1 MSNLFPQQF
10 NFHVAPYVKNFVD
23 WLYLAFGPAFDA
35 FTNSMRTLIL
45 NIDAVLLGVPWWVW
59 IILVTLLA
67 WRLTHNVIK
76 TLLPGALLFTI
87 GMFGL
92 WPIAM
97 ETLSLVIVSVFLSL
111 ALGVPAG
118 IAMGVSDRVNAA
130 FTPILDAMQTMPS
143 FVYLI
148 PAMMLFDLGK
158 VPAIVATF
166 IYAVPPVQRLTN
178 LGIRQVSA
186 SIEEAAVAFGATPWQ
201 LMREVRFPL
210 ALPSI
215 LAGVNQTTMMALS
228 MVVICAMV
236 GAGGLGEEVLLAV
249 NRIDV
254 GRGFEAGWAI
264 VVLAIII
271 DRLSQGS
278 VNKWESPRS

>member
-1 MSNLFPQQF
+1 
-10 NFHVAPYVKNFVD
+10 
-23 WLYLAFGPAFDA
+23 
-35 FTNSMRTLIL
+35 
-45 NIDAVLLGVPWWVW
+45 
-59 IILVTLLA
+59 
-67 WRLTHNVIK
+67 
-76 TLLPGALLFTI
+76 
-87 GMFGL
+87 
-92 WPIAM
+92 
-97 ETLSLVIVSVFLSL
+97 
-111 ALGVPAG
+111 
-118 IAMGVSDRVNAA
+118 
-130 FTPILDAMQTMPS
+130 
-143 FVYLI
+143 
-148 PAMMLFDLGK
+148 MLFDLGK

>member
-1 MSNLFPQQF
+1 MSILFPPQF
-10 NFHVAPYVKNFVD
+10 HFHVAPYVKEFVD
-23 WLYLAFGPAFDA
+23 WLNLTCGPAFDA
-35 FTNSMRTLIL
+35 FTNATRTLIL
-45 NIDAVLLGVPWWVW
+45 NIDAVLLGIPWWMW

-67 WRLTHNVIK
+67 WRLTNNVIK
-76 TLLPGALLFTI
+76 TVLPGVLLFTV

-92 WPIAM
+92 WSIAM

-111 ALGVPAG
+111 LVGIPAG

-130 FTPILDAMQTMPS
+130 LTPLLDAMQTMPS

-166 IYAVPPVQRLTN
+166 IYAVPPVQRLTS
-178 LGIRQVSA
+178 LGIRQVSP
-186 SIEEAAVAFGATPWQ
+186 SIQEAAIAFGATPWQ

-228 MVVICAMV
+228 MVVVCAMV
-236 GAGGLGEEVLLAV
+236 AAGGLGEEVLLAV

-278 VNKWESPRS
+278 VNKRESLR

>member
-1 MSNLFPQQF
+1 MFPQQF
-10 NFHVAPYVKNFVD
+10 NYHVAPYVKDFVD
-23 WLYLAFGPAFDA
+23 WLNRACGPAFDA
-35 FTNSMRTLIL
+35 FSNSMRTLIL
-45 NIDAVLLGVPWWVW
+45 NIDTVLLGVPWWVW

-76 TLLPGALLFTI
+76 TVLPGILLFTI

-92 WPIAM
+92 WSIAM
-97 ETLSLVIVSVFLSL
+97 ETLSLVIVSVLLSL
-111 ALGVPAG
+111 LLGIPAG

-130 FTPILDAMQTMPS
+130 LTPLLDAMQTMPS

-186 SIEEAAVAFGATPWQ
+186 SIQEAAVAFGATPWQ

-236 GAGGLGEEVLLAV
+236 AAGGLGEEVLLAV

>member
-1 MSNLFPQQF
+1 M
-10 NFHVAPYVKNFVD
+10 
-23 WLYLAFGPAFDA
+23 
-35 FTNSMRTLIL
+35 
-45 NIDAVLLGVPWWVW
+45 
-59 IILVTLLA
+59 
-67 WRLTHNVIK
+67 
-76 TLLPGALLFTI
+76 FTI

-97 ETLSLVIVSVFLSL
+97 ETLSLVIVSVLLSL

-186 SIEEAAVAFGATPWQ
+186 SIQEAAIAFGATPWQ
-201 LMREVRFPL
+201 LMQEVRFPL

-228 MVVICAMV
+228 MVVICSMV

-271 DRLSQGS
+271 DRLSQSS

>member
-1 MSNLFPQQF
+1 MFPQQF
-10 NFHVAPYVKNFVD
+10 NFHVAPYVKDFVD
-23 WLYLAFGPAFDA
+23 WLNLTCGPAFDA
-35 FTNSMRTLIL
+35 FSNSMRALLI
-45 NIDAVLLGVPWWVW
+45 NIEAVLLGVPWWVW
-59 IILVTLLA
+59 IILITLVS
-67 WRLTHNVIK
+67 WRLTHNIIK
-76 TLLPGALLFTI
+76 TLLPGVLLFTI

-92 WPIAM
+92 WSIAM
-97 ETLSLVIVSVFLSL
+97 QTLSVVIVSVLL
-111 ALGVPAG
+111 ALAIGVPAG

-130 FTPILDAMQTMPS
+130 FTPLLDAMQTMPS

-166 IYAVPPVQRLTN
+166 IYAVPPVQRLTS
-178 LGIRQVSA
+178 LGIRQVAESVQ
-186 SIEEAAVAFGATPWQ
+186 EAAIAFGATPWQ
-201 LMREVRFPL
+201 LMKEVRFPL

-215 LAGVNQTTMMALS
+215 LTGVNQTTMMALS
-228 MVVICAMV
+228 MVVVCSMV

-271 DRLSQGS
+271 DRISQSS
-278 VNKWESPRS
+278 VSRWESPRN

>member
-1 MSNLFPQQF
+1 MFPQQF
-10 NFHVAPYVKNFVD
+10 NFHVAPYIKNFVD

-35 FTNSMRTLIL
+35 FTNSMRALIL

-59 IILVTLLA
+59 IILVTLLS

-76 TLLPGALLFTI
+76 TLLPGVLLFTI

-97 ETLSLVIVSVFLSL
+97 ETLSLVIVSVLLSL

-186 SIEEAAVAFGATPWQ
+186 SIQEAAIAFGATPWQ

-228 MVVICAMV
+228 MVVICSMV

-271 DRLSQGS
+271 DRLSQSS
-278 VNKWESPRS
+278 VSKWESPHS

>member
-1 MSNLFPQQF
+1 MFPEQF
-10 NFHVAPYVKNFVD
+10 NFHVAPYIKNFVD
-23 WLYLAFGPAFDA
+23 WLYLTCGSAFDA
-35 FTNSMRTLIL
+35 FTNSMLTLIL

-67 WRLTHNVIK
+67 WRLTHNVVK
-76 TLLPGALLFTI
+76 ALLPGVLLFTI

-92 WPIAM
+92 WSIAM
-97 ETLSLVIVSVFLSL
+97 ETLSLVIVSVFL
-111 ALGVPAG
+111 ALLLGIPAG
-118 IAMGVSDRVNAA
+118 IAMGVSDRVNTV
-130 FTPILDAMQTMPS
+130 FTPVLDAMQTMPS

-148 PAMMLFDLGK
+148 PAMMLFGLGK
-158 VPAIVATF
+158 VPGIVATF

-186 SIEEAAVAFGATPWQ
+186 SVQEAAIAFGATPWQ

-236 GAGGLGEEVLLAV
+236 AAGGLGEEVLLAV

-278 VNKWESPRS
+278 VNKWEGPRS

>member
-97 ETLSLVIVSVFLSL
+97 ETLSLVIVSVLLSL